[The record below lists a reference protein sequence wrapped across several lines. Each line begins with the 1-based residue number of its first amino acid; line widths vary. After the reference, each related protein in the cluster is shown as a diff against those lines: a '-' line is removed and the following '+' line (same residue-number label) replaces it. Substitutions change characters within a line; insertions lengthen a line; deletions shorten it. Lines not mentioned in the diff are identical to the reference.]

1 LDAAREVRLPIS
13 TAEYAA
19 LGSAWLARATCG
31 SLPPVN
37 ESKPHTAWQ
46 RWVRQPQRTWLR
58 RIVLQVHLW
67 SGVSVG
73 LYIFFISITGSVLV
87 YRNELYV
94 AAMPPP
100 TVAEAQVGRSSTT
113 GFWLVTKLIELH
125 DSLLAGPT
133 GRKVNGVG
141 ALAVLLMA
149 STGMVIWWPGRKRW
163 RRSLTLRRSVGWKRF
178 TWDLHSAIGFWC
190 CGFVL
195 VSALSGL
202 YLCFPEVFHDW
213 ADRLEPPTEVNAGRR
228 FVDGVL
234 YWLAFLHF
242 GRIDGIGLPCS
253 GPGLCDQLTK
263 AVWALLGLA
272 PAALFATGST
282 LWWNR
287 VLRPAR
293 ASGRRVRRAQDVA

>member
-1 LDAAREVRLPIS
+1 
-13 TAEYAA
+13 
-19 LGSAWLARATCG
+19 
-31 SLPPVN
+31 
-37 ESKPHTAWQ
+37 
-46 RWVRQPQRTWLR
+46 
-58 RIVLQVHLW
+58 VHLW

-73 LYIFFISITGSVLV
+73 LYIFFISVTGSVLV

-94 AAMPPP
+94 ATMPAP
-100 TVAEAQVGRSSTT
+100 TVADVQVARSSTT
-113 GFWLVTKLIELH
+113 GVWLVTTLIELH
-125 DSLLAGPT
+125 DSLLAGSV
-133 GRKVNGVG
+133 GRKVNGTG

-149 STGMVIWWPGRKRW
+149 GTGMVIWWPGRRRW

-213 ADRLEPPTEVNAGRR
+213 ADRLEPPSEANAGRR
-228 FVDGVL
+228 FVDDVL

-272 PAALFATGST
+272 PAALFATGAT

-287 VLRPAR
+287 VLRPPPASRRR
-293 ASGRRVRRAQDVA
+293 ALVVRRRAHRAEDVA

>member
-1 LDAAREVRLPIS
+1 LPIS
-13 TAEYAA
+13 TVEYAA
-19 LGSAWLARATCG
+19 LGSEKLAAWLARAACG

-37 ESKPHTAWQ
+37 EGKQQTAWQ

-58 RIVLQVHLW
+58 RTVFQVHLW

-73 LYIFFISITGSVLV
+73 LYIFFISVTGSVLV

-94 AAMPPP
+94 AAMPAP
-100 TVAEAQVGRSSTT
+100 TVAEVQVGSSSTT
-113 GFWLVTKLIELH
+113 GVWLVTKLIELH
-125 DSLLAGPT
+125 DSLLAGTT
-133 GRKVNGVG
+133 GRKVNGAG

-163 RRSLTLRRSVGWKRF
+163 RRSLTLRRSVGWKRL

-190 CGFVL
+190 CAFVL

-213 ADRLEPPTEVNAGRR
+213 ADRLEPPTEANAGRR

-242 GRIDGIGLPCS
+242 GRLNGIGLPCS

-272 PAALFATGST
+272 PAALFATGAT

-287 VLRPAR
+287 VLR
-293 ASGRRVRRAQDVA
+293 S

>member
-1 LDAAREVRLPIS
+1 M
-13 TAEYAA
+13 
-19 LGSAWLARATCG
+19 
-31 SLPPVN
+31 N
-37 ESKPHTAWQ
+37 EGKQQTAWQ

-58 RIVLQVHLW
+58 KTVLQVHLW

-73 LYIFFISITGSVLV
+73 LYIFFISVTGSVLV

-94 AAMPPP
+94 AAMPAP
-100 TVAEAQVGRSSTT
+100 TVAEAQVGRSSTS
-113 GFWLVTKLIELH
+113 GVWLVTKLIELH
-125 DSLLAGPT
+125 DSLLAGT
-133 GRKVNGVG
+133 AGRKVNGAG

-190 CGFVL
+190 CAFVL

-213 ADRLEPPTEVNAGRR
+213 ADRFEPPTEANAGRR

-272 PAALFATGST
+272 PAALFATGAT

-287 VLRPAR
+287 VLRPAASR
-293 ASGRRVRRAQDVA
+293 AVTNSG